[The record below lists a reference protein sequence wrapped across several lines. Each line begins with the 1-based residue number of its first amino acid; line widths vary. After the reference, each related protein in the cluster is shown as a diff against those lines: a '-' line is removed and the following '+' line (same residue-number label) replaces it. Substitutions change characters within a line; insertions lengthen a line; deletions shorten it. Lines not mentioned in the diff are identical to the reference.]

1 MELMHMPVLLD
12 ESIDYLNIQ
21 RGGIY
26 VDGTLG
32 GAGHSIE
39 ICKRLGPEGMLIGI
53 DRDEQA
59 INIASERLKGLE
71 GKISIHHGNYIDIPQ
86 ILKSMNID
94 KVDGILLDLGV
105 SSFQI
110 DNRQRGFSY
119 HEKAPLDMRMDTSQQ
134 LTARDVVNTYSQRDL
149 TRIIR
154 EYGEER
160 WASRISE
167 FIIKNRQIRPI
178 KDTLQLVEII
188 KQAIPASARRE
199 GPHPARRTFQAI
211 RIEVNKE
218 LELLGQA
225 VNNAIKVL
233 KPKGR
238 LCIITFHSLEDRI
251 VKNTFKDNQHPC
263 ECPPQWPVCMC
274 SKKPLVNIITKK
286 PVLPHSEEIEHNPRA
301 RSAKLRVCERI

>member
-1 MELMHMPVLLD
+1 MGLMHIPVLLD

-59 INIASERLKGLE
+59 ISIASERLKGLE

-86 ILKSMNID
+86 ILRSMNVD

-119 HEKAPLDMRMDTSQQ
+119 HENAPLDMRMDTSQQ

-160 WASRISE
+160 WAPRISE

-178 KDTLQLVEII
+178 TDTLQLVEII

-218 LELLGQA
+218 LELLEQA
-225 VNNAIKVL
+225 VNNAIKAL

-251 VKNTFKDNQHPC
+251 VKNAFKDNQHPC
-263 ECPPQWPVCMC
+263 KCPPQWPVCVC
-274 SKKPLVNIITKK
+274 SKKPLVHIITKK
-286 PVLPHSEEIEHNPRA
+286 PVLPHSEEIKHNSRA